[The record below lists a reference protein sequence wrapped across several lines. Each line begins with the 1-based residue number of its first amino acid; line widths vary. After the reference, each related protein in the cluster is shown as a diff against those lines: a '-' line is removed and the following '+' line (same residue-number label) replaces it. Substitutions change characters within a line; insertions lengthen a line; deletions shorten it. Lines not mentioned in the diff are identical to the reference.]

1 MKETKKKIPN
11 YVFEDLLFQRRLQQN
26 LNDELE
32 RLHDLLV
39 EEVRLLKERDAL
51 MSKVHAAVQERWE
64 KEEAASNIH
73 SAPEAEANGDAD

>member
-1 MKETKKKIPN
+1 MERNEREIPR
-11 YVFEDLLFQRRLQQN
+11 YVLEDLLFERRLCRS
-26 LNDELE
+26 LNMEQE
-32 RLHDLLV
+32 RLNALLS
-39 EEVRLLKERDAL
+39 EHIKLLEARRQL